1 LGRPIFNDHVCEQS
15 LSHTYIVFHFF
26 ELSNISDESFLEKL
40 KRIVKKKEETR
51 KNIVHEQE
59 KKRHKKET
67 TVTKDEM
74 RKKTQVP
81 HLRIVN
87 L

>member
-1 LGRPIFNDHVCEQS
+1 
-15 LSHTYIVFHFF
+15 
-26 ELSNISDESFLEKL
+26 
-40 KRIVKKKEETR
+40 VKKKKETR
-51 KNIVHEQE
+51 KNVMHEQE

-67 TVTKDEM
+67 IATKDEM

-81 HLRIVN
+81 HLGIVN